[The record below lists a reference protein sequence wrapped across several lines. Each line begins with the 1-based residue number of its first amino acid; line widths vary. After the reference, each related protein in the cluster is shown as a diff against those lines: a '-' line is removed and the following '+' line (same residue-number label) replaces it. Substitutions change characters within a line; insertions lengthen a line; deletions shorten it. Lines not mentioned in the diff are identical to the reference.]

1 MFKLM
6 KIAVLSDI
14 HGNMEAFREV
24 VKYLEKEQIKKV
36 LKATDTEIA
45 RVEKEM
51 LVK

>member
-1 MFKLM
+1 MMAWAK
-6 KIAVLSDI
+6 KEAEKERREII
-14 HGNMEAFREV
+14 QNMLKESFA
-24 VKYLEKEQIKKV
+24 KEQIKKV